1 MLLAWDWFSS
11 SHNHSVMSC
20 PWLCRMNIQALR
32 GLEIG
37 IWKVLKTRGWLRSSL
52 CQIGAAAWEPCRSA
66 QANLADLEEHPK
78 GAEGLSAHKYIAF
91 SSQEKAD
98 PGSHST
104 QQGFSGTRKQ
114 TLAYGT
120 KISRSQRNDIKS
132 TLQIRSHF
140 WPSLNR
146 GERYICSSMWK
157 YTRQVRDP
165 KGERDMG

>member
-37 IWKVLKTRGWLRSSL
+37 IWKVPETRGWLRSSL
-52 CQIGAAAWEPCRSA
+52 CQIGAAAWEPCRSV
-66 QANLADLEEHPK
+66 PK
-78 GAEGLSAHKYIAF
+78 GAEGLSAHIRIAF
-91 SSQEKAD
+91 SRQEKAD
-98 PGSHST
+98 PGSLST

-146 GERYICSSMWK
+146 GKRDICSSMRK